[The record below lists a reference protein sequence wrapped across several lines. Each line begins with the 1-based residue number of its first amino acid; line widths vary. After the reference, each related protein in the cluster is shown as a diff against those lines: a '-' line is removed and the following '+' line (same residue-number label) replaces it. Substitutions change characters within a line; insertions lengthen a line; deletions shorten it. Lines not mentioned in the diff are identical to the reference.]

1 MGHYLFVR
9 LPRKMQPTAEGN
21 SLYTQVAASIEQ
33 LESISLRSITSNTPQ
48 LIRLG
53 TPSEFFGAQF
63 LTRLPQ
69 SEHLRYRIRFGLVED
84 LIEQLVDGQLDA
96 AIATQKI
103 ANPNLKYQLIT
114 EEKFWLVA
122 PPKIQIP
129 QDFLMFSEISTPDLK
144 NNLVKL
150 DQWIRT
156 QPLIAYSE
164 DLPIIRRFW
173 RVVFGQRLDLVPT
186 LILPDLQMICQAV
199 SAGFG
204 FSVLP
209 DYLCR
214 EMVESDHLTLVL
226 DPTQAV
232 TNQIWLGY
240 KKSAE
245 QSLQIALLLDL
256 ITKL

>member
-1 MGHYLFVR
+1 
-9 LPRKMQPTAEGN
+9 
-21 SLYTQVAASIEQ
+21 
-33 LESISLRSITSNTPQ
+33 
-48 LIRLG
+48 
-53 TPSEFFGAQF
+53 
-63 LTRLPQ
+63 
-69 SEHLRYRIRFGLVED
+69 
-84 LIEQLVDGQLDA
+84 
-96 AIATQKI
+96 
-103 ANPNLKYQLIT
+103 
-114 EEKFWLVA
+114 
-122 PPKIQIP
+122 
-129 QDFLMFSEISTPDLK
+129 MFSEISTPDLK

-209 DYLCR
+209 DYHCK
-214 EMVESDHLTLVL
+214 EMVESDHLTLIL
-226 DPTQAV
+226 DPNQAI

-240 KKSAE
+240 KKSE
-245 QSLQIALLLDL
+245 KQSPQIALLLDL
-256 ITKL
+256 ISEL